1 MKNAPSLT
9 WARPVGRRLVHSFT
23 RPMATRLTAALG
35 SLLAL
40 LTLSACT
47 GLMPRN
53 DCPAAQDMTAEML
66 LGQWTVQVAGEAPWA
81 LHLGPH
87 PEHAGSLRG
96 ELVQGPYRRAVVADL
111 DEGEFTLEE
120 THDGQRI
127 AATWLGSLPAA
138 GCGRRI
144 QGQRQ
149 LSDQTS
155 QPFQITRTP

>member
-1 MKNAPSLT
+1 MKNAHPHTL
-9 WARPVGRRLVHSFT
+9 ARPLGGLVHSST
-23 RPMATRLTAALG
+23 RPMAVRLTAALG
-35 SLLAL
+35 SLLAV
-40 LTLSACT
+40 LTLVACT

-66 LGQWTVQVAGEAPWA
+66 QGLWTVQLAGEAPWA
-81 LHLGPH
+81 LTLGPH

-96 ELVQGPYRRAVVADL
+96 TLTQGPHRRAVVADL

-127 AATWLGSLPAA
+127 TATWLGSLPAA
-138 GCGRRI
+138 GCGRHI
-144 QGQRQ
+144 QGQRL
-149 LSDQTS
+149 LSDQRS